1 MEEYSKAMKRMHECI
16 NFFQWNHTALCVE
29 CLEIIYRGADYLN
42 LISPV
47 GFKKIKNNIQAWVL
61 NLSIT
66 KVFRC
71 RCS

>member
-1 MEEYSKAMKRMHECI
+1 M
-16 NFFQWNHTALCVE
+16 ALCIR

-47 GFKKIKNNIQAWVL
+47 GFKRIRNNIQASVL

-66 KVFRC
+66 LFRWRWSGKGVTLVSGVLC
-71 RCS
+71 VEVGRCSL